1 MERIKRN
8 YDEASYRQIEMQIHN
23 FTEARLATM
32 DGNTQATYHVER
44 GKELLAKNMP
54 EQAEAEFRAAINV
67 ANNNEVAHAQ
77 LALLLE
83 KKGDVT
89 GARAEAQTSIRLKPN
104 VDGLL
109 VLARLDLKQ
118 NQVQLA
124 AGEVGRA
131 LALEPA
137 NTTALGLKRDIAARQ
152 TGAQ

>member
-23 FTEARLATM
+23 FEEARLATM
-32 DGNTQATYHVER
+32 DRNKQAAYHVES
-44 GKELLAKNMP
+44 GKELLAKNIP
-54 EQAEAEFRAAINV
+54 DQAEAEFRAAIGADSSNV
-67 ANNNEVAHAQ
+67 VAHAQ
-77 LALLLE
+77 LAMLLE

-89 GARAEAQTSIRLKPN
+89 GARAEAQTSVRLKPN

-124 AGEVGRA
+124 AGEVNRA
-131 LALEPA
+131 LALEPGNA
-137 NTTALGLKRDIAARQ
+137 TALALKRDITTRQ
-152 TGAQ
+152 TGSQ